1 MFIKDFSTLVAPVT
15 KIVKK
20 SIGFKLG
27 IEQDNAFNLLK
38 EKLCLTPLVVLPD
51 FMKVFSV
58 ENDASEIGIE
68 AILMQD
74 KRLIAYFNE
83 KLTGTILNYT
93 TYDKE
98 LYALMITLET

>member
-1 MFIKDFSTLVAPVT
+1 
-15 KIVKK
+15 
-20 SIGFKLG
+20 
-27 IEQDNAFNLLK
+27 
-38 EKLCLTPLVVLPD
+38 
-51 FMKVFSV
+51 MKVFSV